1 MELPILQN
9 LIPALLSVDQQGAAY
24 SPAQEKAAKAQG
36 FKSAEEMLAFLR
48 QRSQPREQQTIKGDG
63 NAQPQQQGTP
73 QPKGNFLQQL
83 YDMFNRANNAK

>member
-9 LIPALLSVDQQGAAY
+9 LIPALLSVDQQGNAY

-48 QRSQPREQQTIKGDG
+48 ARSQPREQQTIKGDG
-63 NAQPQQQGTP
+63 NPPQEAPPKP
-73 QPKGNFLQQL
+73 QGNFLQQL

>member
-1 MELPILQN
+1 MELPILKN
-9 LIPALLSVDQQGAAY
+9 LIPALLTVDQQGAAY

-36 FKSAEEMLAFLR
+36 FKNADEMLAFLR
-48 QRSQPREQQTIKGDG
+48 QRSQPREQQTIGQDG
-63 NAQPQQQGTP
+63 NHPQEPKGQP